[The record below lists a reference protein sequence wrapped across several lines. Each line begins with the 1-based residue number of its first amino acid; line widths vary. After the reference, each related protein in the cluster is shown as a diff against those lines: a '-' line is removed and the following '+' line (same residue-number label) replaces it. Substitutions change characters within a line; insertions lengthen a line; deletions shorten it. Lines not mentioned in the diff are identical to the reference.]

1 MSTSRRLT
9 LGSAASYT
17 KPKPYVESLAVSFVY
32 SISVIRASIFFLSIA
47 SAGEAL
53 FSHIL

>member
-17 KPKPYVESLAVSFVY
+17 KPKPYVESLAVS
-32 SISVIRASIFFLSIA
+32 ISVIRASIFFLSIA